1 MGYLTFD
8 AGAPFMRICLVG
20 AMLRFNA
27 IAGSVF
33 R

>member
-8 AGAPFMRICLVG
+8 DGASFMRICQVG

-27 IAGSVF
+27 IAGGVF
-33 R
+33 F

>member
-8 AGAPFMRICLVG
+8 VGAPFALFCLVG
-20 AMLRFNA
+20 AMLRFSV
-27 IAGSVF
+27 IAGGVV